1 MRRLNPALLSL
12 LATAAVTAVAAP
24 VRAADL
30 PAAPSYTPPAFYQ
43 PVVYNWT
50 GIYFGGHVG
59 AGLSYDQFT
68 ATTTVLEASGTQTS
82 VNPYAFIGGAQ
93 VGANYQFAPWVVGI
107 EGTYSVSDISG
118 SAIAPTTLSSIGVTQ
133 RSTGAP
139 KWFATAA
146 ARVGYAAN
154 DLLFYAKGGVAWM
167 QADYIQDVM
176 VGGAVSTTQIITDT
190 RTGFLVGAG
199 IEYGM
204 TENLSAKI
212 EYDFLGFGTATYD
225 FNNLSLNGVPQGSM
239 PISVQSDVQMFT
251 VGLNYRFALGGR

>member
-1 MRRLNPALLSL
+1 M
-12 LATAAVTAVAAP
+12 
-24 VRAADL
+24 
-30 PAAPSYTPPAFYQ
+30 
-43 PVVYNWT
+43 
-50 GIYFGGHVG
+50 
-59 AGLSYDQFT
+59 
-68 ATTTVLEASGTQTS
+68 
-82 VNPYAFIGGAQ
+82 
-93 VGANYQFAPWVVGI
+93 VGI

-118 SAIAPTTLSSIGVTQ
+118 SVIAPTTLSSIGVNQ

-176 VGGAVSTTQIITDT
+176 VGGAVSTTQLITDT